1 MTERGLLIV
10 FSGPSGVG
18 KGTVRR
24 EIFES
29 TDNQFQYSVSMTT
42 RPQRPG
48 EVDGVDYFFRTR
60 GEFEELI
67 RQGQMLEY
75 AEYVGNY
82 YGTPLDYVQE
92 TLNKGK
98 DVFLEIEVQGALQ
111 VREAMPDGVFIFLTP
126 PDLHELE
133 SRIVNRGTDSDEVIK
148 NRMKVAREELCL
160 MKYYDYSVVNDK
172 VENAVQ
178 QIEAIIQT
186 EHLRIQRNLES
197 IEEFEDELEE
207 ILEEE

>member
-1 MTERGLLIV
+1 MADRGLLIV

-29 TDNQFQYSVSMTT
+29 SENQFQYSVSMTT
-42 RPQRPG
+42 RAQRPG

-60 GEFEELI
+60 EEFEELI

-82 YGTPLDYVQE
+82 YGTPLTYVNE
-92 TLNKGK
+92 TLDKGI

-111 VREAMPDGVFIFLTP
+111 VKKKVPDAVFIFLTP
-126 PDLHELE
+126 PDLDELQD
-133 SRIVNRGTDSDEVIK
+133 RLVGRGTDSAEVIAQ
-148 NRMKVAREELCL
+148 MRE
-160 MKYYDYSVVNDK
+160 YDYAIVNDQVPLAAERVK
-172 VENAVQ
+172 RV
-178 QIEAIIQT
+178 IEA
-186 EHLRIQRNLES
+186 EHFRVDRVIGHYQEMLPKSPTTR
-197 IEEFEDELEE
+197 
-207 ILEEE
+207 

>member
-29 TDNQFQYSVSMTT
+29 SENQFQYSVSMTT

-60 GEFEELI
+60 EEFEELI

-82 YGTPLDYVQE
+82 YGTPLTYVNE
-92 TLNKGK
+92 TLDKGI

-111 VREAMPDGVFIFLTP
+111 VKKKVIFLTP
-126 PDLHELE
+126 PDLEELQD
-133 SRIVNRGTDSDEVIK
+133 RLVGRGTDSADVIAKRIEKAKEEIALMREYDYAIVNDEVSLAAERVK
-148 NRMKVAREELCL
+148 RV
-160 MKYYDYSVVNDK
+160 
-172 VENAVQ
+172 
-178 QIEAIIQT
+178 IEA
-186 EHLRIQRNLES
+186 EHFRVDRVIGHYQDMIKHSAVLR
-197 IEEFEDELEE
+197 
-207 ILEEE
+207 

>member
-1 MTERGLLIV
+1 MQKKKL
-10 FSGPSGVG
+10 
-18 KGTVRR
+18 
-24 EIFES
+24 
-29 TDNQFQYSVSMTT
+29 
-42 RPQRPG
+42 
-48 EVDGVDYFFRTR
+48 
-60 GEFEELI
+60 
-67 RQGQMLEY
+67 LEY

-92 TLNKGK
+92 TLDKGK

-126 PDLHELE
+126 PDLRELE

-148 NRMKVAREELCL
+148 NRMKVAREELSL

-172 VENAVQ
+172 VENAVK

-186 EHLRIQRNLES
+186 EHLRIQRNLEN